1 VEKIII
7 QKNYMLKHFK
17 IDINYQGYGVR
28 DNNVERILD
37 SFFYEFKDQTI
48 ELDYLISVIRKI
60 LDNYDENFLNII
72 LVYKNSNNYE
82 VSYVDKELSKYESFQ
97 ELVLLNEYD
106 YVGLIVRFDE
116 YGINFSLTNNAG
128 MILDSKIIEIIN
140 KELSKT
146 VLLNNP
152 KLLDFSYEDILLT
165 KVYMLFYN
173 ENPDFSL
180 EEVRIKTQCMLSIL
194 KFFNI
199 IMNVHV
205 NFHFDSKI
213 NIPVSSV
220 TMERRFAKLV
230 RIFLRM
236 RYNNR
241 DLKRYFCLLKNSNR
255 LQTALQQADHVAKKH
270 HVLMEN
276 LLVYMLD
283 RYVLEAVDDGDYAS
297 RIKLC
302 LHWCMMF
309 FLILCDAYAQ
319 NGAPDEAKI
328 EELLVDYS
336 RHTEHNDRNLRILMR
351 AKHII

>member
-1 VEKIII
+1 
-7 QKNYMLKHFK
+7 MLKHFK

-213 NIPVSSV
+213 NIPVSSDV
-220 TMERRFAKLV
+220 NRMINNIIPFGKINKINEDANIIPILVSKIKEIGLNIKEINSSIEFLKKMSMFAYVNNYDYENAISRFTQSNDDVMLLLRKTSSIRERK
-230 RIFLRM
+230 
-236 RYNNR
+236 
-241 DLKRYFCLLKNSNR
+241 
-255 LQTALQQADHVAKKH
+255 
-270 HVLMEN
+270 
-276 LLVYMLD
+276 VYD
-283 RYVLEAVDDGDYAS
+283 
-297 RIKLC
+297 
-302 LHWCMMF
+302 
-309 FLILCDAYAQ
+309 
-319 NGAPDEAKI
+319 N
-328 EELLVDYS
+328 
-336 RHTEHNDRNLRILMR
+336 
-351 AKHII
+351 

>member
-213 NIPVSSV
+213 NIPVSSDV
-220 TMERRFAKLV
+220 NRMINNIIPFGKINKINEDANIIPILVSKIKEIGLNIKEINSSIEFLKKMSMFAYVNNYDYENAISRFTQSNDDVMLLLRKTSSIRERKV
-230 RIFLRM
+230 
-236 RYNNR
+236 
-241 DLKRYFCLLKNSNR
+241 
-255 LQTALQQADHVAKKH
+255 
-270 HVLMEN
+270 
-276 LLVYMLD
+276 
-283 RYVLEAVDDGDYAS
+283 
-297 RIKLC
+297 
-302 LHWCMMF
+302 
-309 FLILCDAYAQ
+309 CD
-319 NGAPDEAKI
+319 N
-328 EELLVDYS
+328 
-336 RHTEHNDRNLRILMR
+336 
-351 AKHII
+351 

>member
-213 NIPVSSV
+213 NIPVSSDV
-220 TMERRFAKLV
+220 NRMINNIIPFGKINKINEDANIIPILVSKIKEIGLNIKEINSSIEFLKKMSMFAYVNNYDYENAISRFTQSNDDVMLLLRKTSSIRERK
-230 RIFLRM
+230 
-236 RYNNR
+236 
-241 DLKRYFCLLKNSNR
+241 
-255 LQTALQQADHVAKKH
+255 
-270 HVLMEN
+270 
-276 LLVYMLD
+276 VYD
-283 RYVLEAVDDGDYAS
+283 
-297 RIKLC
+297 
-302 LHWCMMF
+302 
-309 FLILCDAYAQ
+309 
-319 NGAPDEAKI
+319 N
-328 EELLVDYS
+328 
-336 RHTEHNDRNLRILMR
+336 
-351 AKHII
+351 

>member
-1 VEKIII
+1 MNIRTTDYYKDFECLAGECPKTCCANWNIPIDRATRAHYRSLEGVIGKHARSVLKGGTFKNKDGRCPFLQENGLCSMIIAAGNQGDLSFVCRTYPRKISTFGNEQHISLSVSCPMAARQLLQCGKMTFVTSKTDEPPQMNSIDPALYKTLIAMRDDCICIVQDDSDILSKRVEK
-7 QKNYMLKHFK
+7 MLH
-17 IDINYQGYGVR
+17 
-28 DNNVERILD
+28 
-37 SFFYEFKDQTI
+37 
-48 ELDYLISVIRKI
+48 
-60 LDNYDENFLNII
+60 
-72 LVYKNSNNYE
+72 
-82 VSYVDKELSKYESFQ
+82 
-97 ELVLLNEYD
+97 
-106 YVGLIVRFDE
+106 
-116 YGINFSLTNNAG
+116 
-128 MILDSKIIEIIN
+128 
-140 KELSKT
+140 
-146 VLLNNP
+146 
-152 KLLDFSYEDILLT
+152 KL
-165 KVYMLFYN
+165 
-173 ENPDFSL
+173 
-180 EEVRIKTQCMLSIL
+180 
-194 KFFNI
+194 
-199 IMNVHV
+199 
-205 NFHFDSKI
+205 